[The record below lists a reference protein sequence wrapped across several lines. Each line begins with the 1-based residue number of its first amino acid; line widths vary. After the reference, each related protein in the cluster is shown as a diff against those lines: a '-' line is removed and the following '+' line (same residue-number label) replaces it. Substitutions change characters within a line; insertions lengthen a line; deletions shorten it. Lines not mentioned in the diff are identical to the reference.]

1 MTALASS
8 NDAPV
13 AVICGG
19 GTLPAEVVEAAR
31 ATGREVLAIAIK
43 GEAAAALER
52 FEPISLG
59 WGQIGKLFDTMKKA
73 GCHDVVLIGGV
84 TRRPDFRSVAGDLGT
99 LRRLPRIIAALT
111 GGDDSLLVK
120 VIGIFED
127 EGFRVIG
134 AHEIAPSLLAGP
146 GAIVGPEPAGEA
158 VADMQLARQAVE
170 ALGRLDIGQAAVA
183 LGGRVI
189 AVEGAEGTDAMLE
202 RCAELRR
209 IGRVNAKGRI
219 GVLVKRAKPGQ
230 DLRAD
235 LPTIGPKT
243 IEAAAQAGLAGI
255 ALEAGRV
262 FIAERDATL
271 AAARDKGLFLHGF
284 KGELDGA

>member
-1 MTALASS
+1 MTASAPRS
-8 NDAPV
+8 DAPV

-19 GTLPAEVVEAAR
+19 GVLPAEVLEAAQ
-31 ATGREVLAIAIK
+31 AAGRKVFAIAIK
-43 GEAAAALER
+43 GEASEALDR
-52 FEPISLG
+52 FRPVSLG

-73 GCHDVVLIGGV
+73 GCRDVVLIGGV
-84 TRRPDFRSVAGDLGT
+84 SRRPDFRSVAGDLGT
-99 LRRLPRIIAALT
+99 LRRLPRIVAALK

-134 AHEIAPSLLAGP
+134 AHEIAPSLLAGSGVIA
-146 GAIVGPEPAGEA
+146 GAQPDGDALR
-158 VADMQLARQAVE
+158 DMRLARQAVE

-189 AVEGAEGTDAMLE
+189 AVEGAEGTDAMLG

-209 IGRVNAKGRI
+209 NGRVNAKGRA

-235 LPTIGPKT
+235 LPAIGPNT
-243 IEAAAQAGLAGI
+243 VEAAAAAGLAGI
-255 ALEAGRV
+255 ALEAGCV
-262 FIAERDATL
+262 FIAEREATL
-271 AAARDKGLFLHGF
+271 AAARGKGLFLHGF
-284 KGELDGA
+284 EGEIDGG